1 MGIGTTDRTIAGL
14 VLQKNT
20 NNIQRM
26 KVYVWMPAEG
36 NPYGHVAM
44 ETDRY
49 YMSFWP
55 RGDIKADGE
64 GLKAAGEGVDAD
76 IVYHRDLDFHL
87 EGRRKPEVINLPVNK
102 VKDSAINDVL
112 ERFLR
117 DNNVDPADV
126 TLEAAERKIVDFLRT
141 SSFDD
146 RPEKQLSLTRYAYLS
161 EYPNNFN
168 KFINFVDG
176 DGEPVI
182 SLRNPQ
188 SCTTFVLNAIV
199 LSLPPQKMGWIDWSS
214 GRLEELFRNLMD
226 VPHRPP
232 PARFL
237 YLGFGT
243 SSGV

>member
-36 NPYGHVAM
+36 NTYGHVAL

-55 RGDIKADGE
+55 RRDIKASGE
-64 GLKAAGEGVDAD
+64 CPKAAAIGVDAD
-76 IVYHRDLDFHL
+76 IVYHRDLDFYL

-126 TLEAAERKIVDFLRT
+126 TLEAAERKIDDFLRT
-141 SSFDD
+141 DSFDD
-146 RPEKQLSLTRYAYLS
+146 RPEKQLSLTRYSYLS
-161 EYPNNFN
+161 EY
-168 KFINFVDG
+168 
-176 DGEPVI
+176 
-182 SLRNPQ
+182 
-188 SCTTFVLNAIV
+188 T
-199 LSLPPQKMGWIDWSS
+199 M
-214 GRLEELFRNLMD
+214 
-226 VPHRPP
+226 
-232 PARFL
+232 
-237 YLGFGT
+237 
-243 SSGV
+243 